1 MQYKG
6 YEIEAFDHVFYGMDT
21 GVKIRVNG
29 VKFPKGKGESY
40 ATPIERQAIDWAI
53 AEYEG
58 KYLSR
63 GGVVYESKAHYD
75 CLLYTS
81 PSPRDATLSRM
92 PSSA

>member
-1 MQYKG
+1 MQYNG

-40 ATPIERQAIDWAI
+40 ATSSERQAIEWAI

-63 GGVVYESKAHYD
+63 GGVVYESKAAYETHM
-75 CLLYTS
+75 
-81 PSPRDATLSRM
+81 DAI
-92 PSSA
+92 A

>member
-6 YEIEAFDHVFYGMDT
+6 YEIEAFDHVFFDLNE

-29 VKFPKGKGESY
+29 VKFPRGKGEHY
-40 ATPIERQAIDWAI
+40 ATTNERKAIDWAI

-63 GGVVYESKAHYD
+63 GGVVYESKAEYD
-75 CLLYTS
+75 AHM
-81 PSPRDATLSRM
+81 DAI
-92 PSSA
+92 A

>member
-6 YEIEAFDHVFYGMDT
+6 YEIEAFDHVFFDVNE

-29 VKFPKGKGESY
+29 VKFPKGKSEHY
-40 ATPIERQAIDWAI
+40 ATSNERKAIEWAI

-63 GGVVYESKAHYD
+63 GGVIYESEQAYKQAMD
-75 CLLYTS
+75 
-81 PSPRDATLSRM
+81 D
-92 PSSA
+92 

>member
-6 YEIEAFDHVFYGMDT
+6 YEIEAFDHVFFDMNE

-29 VKFPKGKGESY
+29 VKFPREKGEHY
-40 ATPIERQAIDWAI
+40 ATSNERKAIEWAI

-63 GGVVYESKAHYD
+63 GGVIYESEQAYKKAIND
-75 CLLYTS
+75 
-81 PSPRDATLSRM
+81 
-92 PSSA
+92 

>member
-6 YEIEAFDHVFYGMDT
+6 YEIEAFDHVFFDIDE

-29 VKFPKGKGESY
+29 VKFPKGKGEHY
-40 ATPIERQAIDWAI
+40 ATSNERKAIEWAI

-63 GGVVYESKAHYD
+63 GGVVYESEQAYN
-75 CLLYTS
+75 
-81 PSPRDATLSRM
+81 DAM
-92 PSSA
+92 DD